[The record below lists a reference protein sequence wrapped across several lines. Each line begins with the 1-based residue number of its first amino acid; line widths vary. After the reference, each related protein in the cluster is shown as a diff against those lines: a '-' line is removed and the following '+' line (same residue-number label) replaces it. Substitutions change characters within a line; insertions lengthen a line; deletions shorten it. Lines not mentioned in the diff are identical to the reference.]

1 MVHFLHPSLSSRTI
15 VIPDAQKDALG
26 CCVVQ
31 VSTGTGAGTR
41 TSTGRPLSDR
51 PVHGQRGELSGTVW
65 RHLLVLLADVGVGVK
80 SEEAEL
86 VPGSS
91 RRRESANWRG
101 VFCHW
106 RGVQGSGSKTLTL
119 CS

>member
-1 MVHFLHPSLSSRTI
+1 MVHFLHPSLSPRTI

-31 VSTGTGAGTR
+31 VSTGTGAETR
-41 TSTGRPLSDR
+41 TSTGRRVPGR
-51 PVHGQRGELSGTVW
+51 PVPGQRGELSGTVET
-65 RHLLVLLADVGVGVK
+65 LVGSFGRRGVGVK

-86 VPGSS
+86 TPGSS
-91 RRRESANWRG
+91 SRRGSASWRG

-106 RGVQGSGSKTLTL
+106 RGLQGSGSKTLTL